1 MAYILSL
8 LRDESAHA
16 DHTLMEDEE
25 EEEEESDEEVDVS
38 MFQPEVSDCY

>member
-8 LRDESAHA
+8 LRDDSAHA
-16 DHTLMEDEE
+16 DHTLMEEE
-25 EEEEESDEEVDVS
+25 EEDEESDEEEDVS